1 MVKTPQIT
9 PEWDTGIYIGNGVVA
24 KRNNFGGFSPKDRKR
39 FLQHVL
45 SILGEVTVAAE
56 EMNYHDIVSA
66 TNICEDTIIKEIA
79 RFNQQFQKERFPHL
93 YGEALHSDEEDV

>member
-1 MVKTPQIT
+1 MVKTPQVT
-9 PEWDTGIYIGNGVVA
+9 PDWVTGVYIGGGVIA
-24 KRNNFGGFSPKDRKR
+24 QKNNFGGFSPKDRKR

-56 EMNYHDIVSA
+56 KMKYHDIVSA

-79 RFNQQFQKERFPHL
+79 RFNNQFQKDRFPQL

>member
-1 MVKTPQIT
+1 MVKTTQVT
-9 PEWDTGIYIGNGVVA
+9 PDWVTGVYIGGGVIA
-24 KRNNFGGFSPKDRKR
+24 QRNNFGGFSPKDRKR

-56 EMNYHDIVSA
+56 EMKYHDIVSA

-79 RFNQQFQKERFPHL
+79 RFNNQFQKDRFPQL
-93 YGEALHSDEEDV
+93 YGEALHSDEEEV

>member
-24 KRNNFGGFSPKDRKR
+24 KRKNLGGFSPRDRQK
-39 FLQHVL
+39 FLQHVR
-45 SILGEVTVAAE
+45 SILGEVTVAEE
-56 EMNYHDIVSA
+56 EMKQHDIVSA
-66 TNICEDTIIKEIA
+66 KNMCEDTIIKDID
-79 RFNQQFQKERFPHL
+79 RFNNQFQKDRFPQL